1 MSQEQEGFIADI
13 WPTGRCDMVCPF
25 CYGADVPVIHPGE
38 PLVYIP
44 TRETIDLTGTREPR
58 YEVSADEIKK
68 ALKMLVKA
76 GLNKINIGGGE
87 PLMRPETPDI
97 IKFAKEELRLTV
109 YLSTNGTFLERKY
122 NEVKDYI
129 DILGLP
135 LDGSTPEINVEMGRR
150 EYLHGNISR
159 ILTHFKEDPPKHKV
173 KIGTV
178 VSKINIDDLVNIG
191 NFLFRN
197 SSLYKPD
204 VWRMYQFE
212 ALKEGLK
219 NREIY
224 QISDEQFE
232 NACNKIKR
240 EFSEVTINPR
250 SNQDHSNAYFFITP
264 DLMIQ
269 TVDTSHKSFADLTT
283 VTQEDLTRLIKER
296 TETAHRA
303 EENRKW
309 IVPQWLNKDK

>member
-13 WPTGRCDMVCPF
+13 WPTGRCDMDCPF
-25 CYGADVPVIHPGE
+25 CYGADVPIIYSGQ
-38 PLVYIP
+38 PLLYTP
-44 TRETIDLTGTREPR
+44 TPETIAITNSTEPR
-58 YEVSADEIKK
+58 LEVGVDQFKN
-68 ALKMLVKA
+68 ALKMLVQA

-87 PLMRPETPDI
+87 PLMRPETPEI
-97 IKFAKEELRLTV
+97 IRFAKEDLGLTV
-109 YLSTNGTFLERKY
+109 YLSTNGTFLKRRY
-122 NEVKDYI
+122 DEVKDYI

-135 LDGSTPEINVEMGRR
+135 LDGSTPEVNIEMGRK

-159 ILTHFKEDPPKHKV
+159 TLTYFKENPPKHKV

-178 VSKINIDDLVNIG
+178 VSKINIDNLISIG
-191 NFLFRN
+191 NFLFKN
-197 SSLYKPD
+197 PSFHKPD
-204 VWRMYQFE
+204 IWRVYQFE

-219 NREIY
+219 NKEVY

-232 NACNKIKR
+232 NACERIKR
-240 EFSEVTINPR
+240 EFPEVTINPR
-250 SNQDHSNAYFFITP
+250 SNRDHSNAYFFVTP

-283 VTQEDLTRLIKER
+283 VTQEDLAKLIKER
-296 TETAHRA
+296 TETVHRA

-309 IVPQWLNKDK
+309 IAPTMAK